1 MYESIRKLFQCR
13 DLNMAGD
20 LENEQQCRELAEQ
33 TMQLQVLAMK
43 DISEERKKLMF
54 QYLDCRNQ
62 LEQMKRENAYIEG
75 YLMGSRLMQ
84 EALSAKE

>member
-1 MYESIRKLFQCR
+1 MYEAIRKLFRCK
-13 DLNMAGD
+13 DLNMAVD
-20 LENEQQCRELAEQ
+20 TENDQQYRELAEQ
-33 TMQLQVLAMK
+33 TMQLQVLVMK

-75 YLMGSRLMQ
+75 YLMGSKLMQ
-84 EALSAKE
+84 EAFGTKE